1 MLASRTILLTLLAAA
16 GATACGG
23 TTTTTPRT
31 TTPPPR
37 AEHVA
42 AHGLAVTLPQGWVVA
57 RRSLTPNLTDPRE
70 RLTVA
75 TFPLRYRPGSCA
87 HLPVS
92 GLERIGAGGAL
103 VTIQERLLGHSTR
116 GFPRRPARFAA
127 TLGGPSEASACVPGV
142 RFEDHWFSFADHG
155 RRFHVEV
162 AFGPH
167 ATVATRRQA
176 WAILDGLRVGPLS

>member
-1 MLASRTILLTLLAAA
+1 MLASRTILLALLAV
-16 GATACGG
+16 ATGCGG
-23 TTTTTPRT
+23 TTTTMPRA
-31 TTPPPR
+31 TTPPPP
-37 AEHVA
+37 AEHVV
-42 AHGLAVTLPQGWVVA
+42 AHGLAVTVPQGWVVA
-57 RRSLTPNLTDPRE
+57 GRSLTPNLTEPRE

-75 TFPLRYRPGSCA
+75 TFPLRYRPGGCA

-92 GLERIGAGGAL
+92 GLAHIGAGGAL
-103 VTIQERLLGHSTR
+103 VTIQERVLGHSTR
-116 GFPRRPARFAA
+116 GFPRRPARFGA
-127 TLGGPSEASACVPGV
+127 TLGGPSEASACLPGV

-167 ATVATRRQA
+167 ATATTRRQA